1 MGMNYAIV
9 ENGLVTN
16 IIWLYEG
23 NADEFSSAIP
33 LGDRPVGI
41 GDTYVDGVF
50 SRDGVTVLTP
60 LETAQA
66 TIGELDD
73 AVVDYAYQNALL
85 TLGVTEEG
93 DGL

>member
-1 MGMNYAIV
+1 MNYAIV
-9 ENGLVTN
+9 ENGIVTN

-23 NADEFSSAIP
+23 NADEFPGAIP

-41 GDTYVDGVF
+41 GDVYTNGVF
-50 SRDGVTVLTP
+50 TRDGAVVLTP
-60 LETAQA
+60 LESAQA